1 MHAWPLAKRRSLST
15 RIYPSQ
21 GQEHGHDMEST
32 HAEVKVIPVVQGT
45 SGTVQTRH
53 SQTCHTVGSARSM
66 SSPAE
71 AHTHLET
78 SENSQP

>member
-1 MHAWPLAKRRSLST
+1 MPAHWLGVKSLNT
-15 RIYPSQ
+15 RICPLQ

-45 SGTVQTRH
+45 SGKVQTRH
-53 SQTCHTVGSARSM
+53 SQRCHTVGSSRSM

-71 AHTHLET
+71 ELPFQDFGK
-78 SENSQP
+78 SQL